1 MSAKRTNDTT
11 IPSED
16 SLSIIAVGLHVVGEM
31 ATEGVVKIEGSINGN
46 IRATRQVLVAK
57 GGMVQGDIYT
67 TEAIIGGEV
76 RGSIYADNRIEV
88 QDTSVIH
95 GDIATK
101 CLMVQEGGEVNGH
114 IRMGEPR
121 ALELGAKVA
130 EQEPVAVLEREAL

>member
-1 MSAKRTNDTT
+1 MSAKRTNDTA
-11 IPSED
+11 ILSED

-31 ATEGVVKIEGSINGN
+31 ATEGVVKIEGSISGS

-57 GGMVQGDIYT
+57 GGLVQGDIYT

>member
-1 MSAKRTNDTT
+1 MSAKRMNDTA
-11 IPSED
+11 IPSEG
-16 SLSIIAVGLHVVGEM
+16 SLSIIGVGLHVVGEM
-31 ATEGVVKIEGSINGN
+31 ATEGVVKIEGSISGS

-57 GGMVQGDIYT
+57 GGLVQGDIYT

-95 GDIATK
+95 GDIATMR
-101 CLMVQEGGEVNGH
+101 LMVQEGGEVNGH

>member
-1 MSAKRTNDTT
+1 MPAKRTNDAS
-11 IPSED
+11 IPSEG
-16 SLSIIAVGLHVVGEM
+16 SLSIIGAGLHVVGEM
-31 ATEGVVKIEGSINGN
+31 ATEGVVKIEGSISGS

-57 GGMVQGDIYT
+57 GGLVQGDIYT

-101 CLMVQEGGEVNGH
+101 RLMVQEGGEVNGH
-114 IRMGEPR
+114 IRMGESK

-130 EQEPVAVLEREAL
+130 EREPVAVLEREAL

>member
-1 MSAKRTNDTT
+1 MSVKRTNDAS
-11 IPSED
+11 IPSEGT
-16 SLSIIAVGLHVVGEM
+16 LSIIGAGLHVVGEM
-31 ATEGVVKIEGSINGN
+31 ATEGIVKIEGSISGS
-46 IRATRQVLVAK
+46 IRATRQVLVTK
-57 GGMVQGDIYT
+57 GGLVQGDIYT
-67 TEAIIGGEV
+67 TEAIVGGEV

-114 IRMGEPR
+114 INMGEPR

-130 EQEPVAVLEREAL
+130 AQEPIAVLEREAL

>member
-1 MSAKRTNDTT
+1 MPANRTNDTST
-11 IPSED
+11 PSEG
-16 SLSIIAVGLHVVGEM
+16 SLSIIGAGLHVVGEM
-31 ATEGVVKIEGSINGN
+31 STEGVVKIEGSISGS
-46 IRATRQVLVAK
+46 IRATMQVLVAK
-57 GGMVQGDIYT
+57 GGLVQGDIYT

-101 CLMVQEGGEVNGH
+101 RLMVQEGGEVNGH
-114 IRMGEPR
+114 IRMGEPK
-121 ALELGAKVA
+121 ALELGAKAA

>member
-1 MSAKRTNDTT
+1 MSAKRTNDTA

>member
-1 MSAKRTNDTT
+1 
-11 IPSED
+11 
-16 SLSIIAVGLHVVGEM
+16 
-31 ATEGVVKIEGSINGN
+31 
-46 IRATRQVLVAK
+46 VLVAK
-57 GGMVQGDIYT
+57 GGLVQGDIYT

-101 CLMVQEGGEVNGH
+101 LLMVQEGGEVNGH
-114 IRMGEPR
+114 IKMGEPR